1 MMSNCTF
8 TICSNVEILSS
19 GYRLDDLEGRCEAA
33 ENAAMY
39 IYEESLLV
47 KLLDEHCDL
56 NIVLSHL
63 KGDSICLEYNGH
75 FKDWRGGKFYHTTK
89 NRASYGGV
97 LHVAC
102 DDADEIDEAYKILAW
117 QMVQAMCDTLSEAE
131 KETQDGP

>member
-1 MMSNCTF
+1 MPNCTF

-39 IYEESLLV
+39 VFEESLLV
-47 KLLDEHCDL
+47 KLIQRGGFH
-56 NIVLSHL
+56 IASHL
-63 KGDSICLEYNGH
+63 EGDEICLEYNGH
-75 FKDWRGGKFYHTTK
+75 FSDWKGGKFYHTTK
-89 NRASYGGV
+89 TRASYGGV

-102 DDADEIDEAYKILAW
+102 DGADEIDEAYKVLAW

-131 KETQDGP
+131 KEAQDDAQAD